1 MSLNRETT
9 SRITS
14 LLRTTTTTSLRP
26 GAPTSSP
33 YFARPSSLHNQQ
45 QRHES
50 TARRHRKLLN
60 IPPAPAYPHA
70 PTGSSGRSHV
80 PSPDLGRRPAGD
92 HVIFD
97 PPSSAPNVYH
107 TPAKFLPASDIRRQ
121 LFAQPLPASVQ
132 GNSPSSPSSQ
142 QQQQRSAALPPALRE
157 PYEKKYHVTP
167 AQMEE
172 MTALRRSDELTWT
185 RARLAE
191 KFACSKLFVGM
202 VVQASEKRVAKL
214 RRIEEGRRRSWGE
227 KKRTARD
234 ERGRRREGWG
244 RDD

>member
-1 MSLNRETT
+1 MSLTQGPGL
-9 SRITS
+9 RITS
-14 LLRTTTTTSLRP
+14 LLRTITTTTPLRP
-26 GAPTSSP
+26 ATLS
-33 YFARPSSLHNQQ
+33 PSSITRPFLQQPYQQ
-45 QRHES
+45 QRYES

-60 IPPAPAYPHA
+60 IPPAPAYPHP
-70 PTGSSGRSHV
+70 PTGSSGRSHILSDV
-80 PSPDLGRRPAGD
+80 RRPAGD

-107 TPAKFLPASDIRRQ
+107 TPAKFLPAGDVRRQ
-121 LFAQPLPASVQ
+121 LLAQPLPASVQ
-132 GNSPSSPSSQ
+132 GSSPASPSQ
-142 QQQQRSAALPPALRE
+142 QQQQQRPAALPPALRE

-172 MTALRRSDELTWT
+172 MTALRRSDEATWT
-185 RARLAE
+185 RARLAD

-214 RRIEEGRRRSWGE
+214 RRIEEGRRTSWGT
-227 KKRTARD
+227 KKRTARE
-234 ERGRRREGWG
+234 ERSRRKEGWG